1 MTYREI
7 RDHKFKILFM
17 HTITNKNIDECI
29 NMYFEYFPYEEE
41 GEDEN
46 AYTSNSLTTTKF
58 TNSINHLNSSENES
72 DKIYISISDE
82 DNIRDIKN
90 KMGDL
95 ISKLNEID
103 DLLKKTIK
111 NWEISR
117 IAKPELT
124 ILRLAIYEMYY
135 DNTIDLKVAINEA
148 VELAKVYGDNEAD
161 KFINGV
167 LATIYKMKN
176 K

>member
-17 HTITNKNIDECI
+17 HTITKKSIDECI
-29 NMYFEYFPYEEE
+29 NLYFECFPYEEE

-46 AYTSNSLTTTKF
+46 TYISNSLTTSKF
-58 TNSINHLNSSENES
+58 TNSISNIESNENES
-72 DKIYISISDE
+72 DKVSISISDE
-82 DNIRDIKN
+82 DNKRDIKN
-90 KMGDL
+90 KIVDL

-103 DLLKKTIK
+103 SILENSIK

-117 IAKPELT
+117 IAKAELT

-161 KFINGV
+161 KFVNGV
-167 LATIYKMKN
+167 LATIYKMNN

>member
-17 HTITNKNIDECI
+17 QSIINKSIEECI
-29 NMYFEYFPYEEE
+29 DLYFECFPYEEE

-46 AYTSNSLTTTKF
+46 TYISNSLTTSKF
-58 TNSINHLNSSENES
+58 TNSIGNSNENES
-72 DKIYISISDE
+72 DKVYISISDE

-90 KMGDL
+90 KIVDL
-95 ISKLNEID
+95 ISKLEEID
-103 DLLKKTIK
+103 TILKESIK

-117 IAKPELT
+117 IAKAELT

-135 DNTIDLKVAINEA
+135 DSTIDLKVAINEA

-161 KFINGV
+161 KFVNGV
-167 LATIYKMKN
+167 LATIYKLRRK
-176 K
+176 